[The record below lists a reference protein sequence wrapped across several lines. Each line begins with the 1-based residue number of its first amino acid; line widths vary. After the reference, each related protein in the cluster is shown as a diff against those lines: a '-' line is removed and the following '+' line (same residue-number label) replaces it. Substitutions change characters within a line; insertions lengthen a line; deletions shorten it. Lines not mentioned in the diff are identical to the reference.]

1 MTGQVKPA
9 EAKSGAV
16 RSAACRAAAV
26 ALVAAMATGAFAQQP
41 KQPAAQPKAGTA
53 PAAAGAP
60 PASGATAAAGAPQSA
75 WVKLCEKAP
84 FAGKDKDGKEVSVE
98 KDICLTHHERIDGNS
113 GMVLV
118 SAAIRQIEGDP
129 KSHLMVMVPL
139 GMALPPGV
147 QIGVYPK
154 EMWDKIQKGEK
165 VDDSKLKPIKLAYAL
180 CHSAGC
186 TAEAESTP
194 EMITEIKSGAGM
206 IVYALNGN
214 GAPVAFPVPLT
225 GFDVALSGQ
234 PVDNKIYSEARQ
246 ALMQQIAER
255 QKAAYNE
262 YQKQNKELQNMQ
274 GNPAQG
280 TGAPP
285 PAAPAQK
292 APAAAPPAK
301 KN

>member
-1 MTGQVKPA
+1 MANSMMSRACMVGFAAAAALTVT
-9 EAKSGAV
+9 GAV
-16 RSAACRAAAV
+16 Y
-26 ALVAAMATGAFAQQP
+26 AQQP
-41 KQPAAQPKAGTA
+41 APKAQL
-53 PAAAGAP
+53 PAAAPAQKGPAP
-60 PASGATAAAGAPQSA
+60 VAAAPAPAAGAPQSA

-84 FAGKDKDGKEVSVE
+84 FAGKGADGKDVRTE
-98 KDICLTHHERIDGNS
+98 KSICLTHHERIDGNS

-118 SAAIRQIEGDP
+118 SAAVRQVEGDA

-139 GMALPPGV
+139 GMALPPGL
-147 QIGVYPK
+147 QIGVYAK
-154 EMWDKIQKGEK
+154 DLWDKVQKGEK